1 MASPSS
7 RAARIGMLTPS
18 SNTVLEPTVQ
28 AMLAQSTATCT
39 AHFSRFTV
47 TEIGLNE
54 RQLSQFD
61 PAPIVAAA
69 ELLGHAHCGAISWA
83 GTSGSWLGLEQ
94 DTALCAAV
102 TARCGCPCTTSTLA
116 LVAALRR
123 DGVRRFA
130 LVTPYTQ
137 DVVDK
142 IALTYAAAGFEIIGG
157 VHLGLTDNASF
168 ADCEEAAVAEHCR
181 VAAAESGVDAVV
193 ILCTNMRG
201 AQSAR
206 ALQEV
211 DGITV
216 YDSIAVTVAE
226 TLRLVDLA
234 PAEIVPPAFLARL

>member
-1 MASPSS
+1 MRFGLVTSREIVRYRYRELASAAGMASPSS

-94 DTALCAAV
+94 DTALCGSQ
-102 TARCGCPCTTSTLA
+102 TGNLLLFGDSRP
-116 LVAALRR
+116 R
-123 DGVRRFA
+123 
-130 LVTPYTQ
+130 
-137 DVVDK
+137 
-142 IALTYAAAGFEIIGG
+142 
-157 VHLGLTDNASF
+157 
-168 ADCEEAAVAEHCR
+168 
-181 VAAAESGVDAVV
+181 
-193 ILCTNMRG
+193 
-201 AQSAR
+201 
-206 ALQEV
+206 LQLP
-211 DGITV
+211 
-216 YDSIAVTVAE
+216 SK
-226 TLRLVDLA
+226 TLRHLPLLAKELHACGQTCARIGVALCRGLV
-234 PAEIVPPAFLARL
+234 RTC